1 MSRDVWARLS
11 GDQLVS
17 ENVGYDI
24 EHVEHGD
31 GEAYSID
38 LTLDLGGLDVVVE
51 FPLEDE
57 TAEEFLVAFRDEI
70 VRGKRAKLKWE
81 TDTDPESGVY
91 DPDEEA
97 CEP

>member
-11 GDQLVS
+11 GNQLVS
-17 ENVGYDI
+17 ENASYDI

-38 LTLDLGGLDVVVE
+38 LTLDLGGLEVVVD
-51 FPLEDE
+51 FPLEA
-57 TAEEFLVAFRDEI
+57 AEEFLVAFRDEI
-70 VRGKRAKLKWE
+70 VRGKQARLEWE
-81 TDTDPESGVY
+81 TDTDPETGVA
-91 DPDEEA
+91 DVEG